1 MTEELLKSDGLSPT
15 ARWVIGGICSIMGII
30 GGGAIYQTVD
40 AHDAAPES
48 HLPVIVNHND
58 KVDAHLALQNRLVKE
73 VGASVISANAMLIQ
87 MQTTEIIDAL
97 KKR

>member
-15 ARWVIGGICSIMGII
+15 ARWLIGGAFGVVSILV
-30 GGGAIYQTVD
+30 GGSIYQTVD

-48 HLPVIVNHND
+48 HLTVIVNHND